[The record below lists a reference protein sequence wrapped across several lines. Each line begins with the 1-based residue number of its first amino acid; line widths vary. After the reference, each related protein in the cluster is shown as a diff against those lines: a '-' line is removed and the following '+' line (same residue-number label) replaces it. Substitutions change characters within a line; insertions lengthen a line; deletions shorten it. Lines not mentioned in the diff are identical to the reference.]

1 MLLGTSYS
9 YTSPIRFSSFFSPL
23 FTKLSQHQKHIQIR
37 FVIQKKKKNSLTL
50 SGWVE
55 GEKGNFLSVF
65 CISAAGFIAAMA
77 TDHMMRCIR
86 LLCVEHKGKN
96 EHSVLLK
103 LKVALEF
110 LLWKCVRSNT
120 VALSICSTL
129 GEELGACWCISLQNQ
144 VRHNRIYETDLFCCR
159 SITCWVEFHGRPHP
173 QPSMGTG
180 QIFPVPLSPSPAPS
194 PPTSPLINLKV

>member
-1 MLLGTSYS
+1 M
-9 YTSPIRFSSFFSPL
+9 
-23 FTKLSQHQKHIQIR
+23 
-37 FVIQKKKKNSLTL
+37 

-65 CISAAGFIAAMA
+65 CISAAGFIATMA

-120 VALSICSTL
+120 MALSICRTL
-129 GEELGACWCISLQNQ
+129 GEELGASSCSSLQNQ
-144 VRHNRIYETDLFCCR
+144 VRHHRIYETELFCCR
-159 SITCWVEFHGRPHP
+159 SITCCMEFHRRPHP
-173 QPSMGTG
+173 LQPSMGTG
-180 QIFPVPLSPSPAPS
+180 QISPVPLLPPAPS
-194 PPTSPLINLKV
+194 PPISPFINLKV